1 MPVAI
6 KPLIIFRPIVPF
18 NHKAERTEM
27 NHFFSHTLQNQ
38 LPRTRHEASAADT
51 MHLDRRGWV
60 KLRTTHRR
68 NHCTQS
74 MPVAIKPL
82 HNLPSHSSIQPQ
94 GRKDRDEPFFQPHVA
109 EFTTTENHEASAA
122 DTMHSD
128 RHGWFNPRMT
138 HRTPWGVRERCAR
151 RGFAT
156 IFSATYCRIH
166 YQGQSTKPVLPTP
179 CIRTATDDSLA
190 AWHTARATL
199 PRSDPLLL
207 NQWRSFPPI
216 LPFIHRA
223 EGPRQTIFSGQTGP
237 YHIVRHA
244 LLPRFDLYLNQ
255 PS

>member
-138 HRTPWGVRERCAR
+138 GECESVAHAAASQPFFQPPIAESTTKDNPRSRCCRHHAFGPPRT
-151 RGFAT
+151 
-156 IFSATYCRIH
+156 IH
-166 YQGQSTKPVLPTP
+166 SPP
-179 CIRTATDDSLA
+179 
-190 AWHTARATL
+190 TARATL